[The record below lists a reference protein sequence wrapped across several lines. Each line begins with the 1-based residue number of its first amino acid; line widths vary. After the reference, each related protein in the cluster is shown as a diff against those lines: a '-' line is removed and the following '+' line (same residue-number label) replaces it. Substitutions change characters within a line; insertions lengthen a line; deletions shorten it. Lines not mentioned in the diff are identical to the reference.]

1 MALDKVLLEVLS
13 NRFTGIVE
21 EMGYVIHRA
30 AFTTFVKETWDF
42 DSALVTAGGEVFAY
56 PRNIGVTNMLSM
68 SMTAAIGCFETYE
81 PGDVILSN
89 DPIHARGMCT
99 HLPDYMMFRPI
110 FADGRLVCF
119 GWCFLHASDVGGI
132 VPGSI
137 APHASDRF
145 QEGVVIPPVKL
156 FKAGRLD
163 EEVRRFILA
172 NCRIPEQNWG
182 DICALTAAL
191 ATAERRMGD
200 CFAQYGA
207 EEVSRM
213 IDGLLDYGEAR
224 SRAVIAA
231 LPDGRYEFSD
241 YLEGDLLKTHNVRIK
256 LALEKKG
263 SDILLDF
270 SGTDPQ
276 VNAAFNLPTHGMLNQ
291 FLVLGVV
298 NFLRT
303 TDPGIPFNRGMV
315 RPVSVKVPEG
325 SILNPTK
332 FAATGI
338 RYTTALRVSDVV
350 MGALSQAAPDRIPA
364 AGSGQF
370 GLLTLSDLDPHTGSY
385 IVHVLEPLQGGSGGR
400 PGKDGIDGM
409 NFSGGALRNAP
420 IEALEL
426 DSPIFVTGY
435 MLNDGVAPGKW
446 RGGSGIL
453 LEFQL
458 LSPHAQISSRGW
470 DRFHFRPWG
479 RDGGSGGTLGHT
491 SIIDPNG
498 DATSI
503 PKIEVLR
510 LAPGHT
516 VRIVSPGGGGFGDP
530 LKRSPEAVQRDVEDG
545 FVSSAEARD
554 VYGVVLI
561 EDGVDA
567 AATMKLRQTLR
578 SANTKNPSF
587 FEYGSERQAYET
599 RLSRSFQDLVV
610 EVLAEEPV
618 SSRLYLRDVIY
629 DRALETGCEHLDRRA
644 LRALIDNLTEVARR
658 PALGWPRLRA
668 VG

>member
-1 MALDKVLLEVLS
+1 MTVDKILLEVLN

-42 DSALVTAGGEVFAY
+42 DSALITTDGEVFAY

-68 SMTAAIGCFETYE
+68 SMTAAINCFDSYE
-81 PGDVILSN
+81 PGDVVLTN
-89 DPIHARGMCT
+89 DPLHARGMCT

-110 FADGRLVCF
+110 FADGRLICF
-119 GWCFLHASDVGGI
+119 AWCFVHSSDVGGI

-137 APHASDRF
+137 TPHASDRF

-156 FKAGRLD
+156 FKAGALD
-163 EEVRRFILA
+163 IEAKRFILA

-191 ATAERRMGD
+191 ATAERRLDD
-200 CFAQYGA
+200 CLGQYGA
-207 EEVSRM
+207 ATVSTM
-213 IDGLLDYGEAR
+213 IGALLDYGEVRA
-224 SRAVIAA
+224 RAVISA
-231 LPDGRYEFSD
+231 LPEGRYEFSD
-241 YLEGDLLKTHNVRIK
+241 YMEGDLLKTHHVRIK

-303 TDPGIPFNRGMV
+303 SDPALPFNRGMV
-315 RPVSVKVPEG
+315 RPIRVKVPEG
-325 SILNPTK
+325 TILNPTK
-332 FAATGI
+332 YAATGI

-350 MGALSQAAPDRIPA
+350 MGTLSQAAPDRVPA

-370 GLLTLSDLDPHTGSY
+370 GLLTLSDLEPESGNY

-400 PGKDGIDGM
+400 PGKDGIDGV

-426 DSPIFVTGY
+426 DCPIFVTGY
-435 MLNDGVAPGKW
+435 RLNDAVAPGKW

-458 LSPHAQISSRGW
+458 LSPNAQVSSRGW

-479 RDGGSGGTLGHT
+479 RAGGAGGTPGRTYL
-491 SIIDPNG
+491 IDADG
-498 DATSI
+498 TARTV

-510 LAPGHT
+510 LAPGQT
-516 VRIVSPGGGGFGDP
+516 VRIVSPGGGGFGSPLERDP
-530 LKRSPEAVQRDVEDG
+530 AAVVLDVEDG
-545 FVSSAEARD
+545 FVAVDEALEK
-554 VYGVVLI
+554 YGVVI
-561 EDGVDA
+561 RSGKVDA
-567 AATMKLRQTLR
+567 EATALARKSAAQQGKPG
-578 SANTKNPSF
+578 AF
-587 FEYGSERQAYET
+587 FNFGAERAAYEE
-599 RLSRSFQDLVV
+599 RLPQGFQDMVVEILSRQ
-610 EVLAEEPV
+610 PI
-618 SSRLYLRDVIY
+618 SSRQHLRVTIY
-629 DRALETGCEHLDRRA
+629 DYALNAKGGLPSRTDIE
-644 LRALIDNLTEVARR
+644 ALIASLTDEARKPVLRWVSLAAVA
-658 PALGWPRLRA
+658 
-668 VG
+668 

>member
-1 MALDKVLLEVLS
+1 MTVDKVLLEVLN
-13 NRFTGIVE
+13 NRFAGIVE

-42 DSALVTAGGEVFAY
+42 DSALVTTEGEVFAY

-68 SMTAAIGCFETYE
+68 SMAAAIKCFESYE
-81 PGDVILSN
+81 PGDVILTN
-89 DPIHARGMCT
+89 DPLHACGMCT
-99 HLPDYMMFRPI
+99 HLPDYMTFRPI
-110 FADGRLVCF
+110 FAEGRLVCF
-119 GWCFLHASDVGGI
+119 AWCFVHSSDVGGM

-137 APHASDRF
+137 TPHASDRF
-145 QEGVVIPPVKL
+145 QEGVAIPPVKL

-163 EEVRRFILA
+163 TEVKRFILA
-172 NCRIPEQNWG
+172 NCRIPDENWG

-191 ATAERRMGD
+191 ATAQRRLDD

-207 EEVSRM
+207 TVASTM
-213 IDGLLDYGEAR
+213 IGALLDYAEVRA
-224 SRAVIAA
+224 RAVICA
-231 LPDGRYEFSD
+231 LADGRYEFSD
-241 YLEGDLLKTHNVRIK
+241 YMEGDLLKTHHVRIK

-263 SDILLDF
+263 SAIVLDF
-270 SGTDPQ
+270 EGTDPQ

-303 TDPGIPFNRGMV
+303 SDPGMPFNRGMV

-325 SILNPTK
+325 TILNPTK
-332 FAATGI
+332 YAATGI
-338 RYTTALRVSDVV
+338 RYTTALRISDVV

-370 GLLTLSDLDPHTGSY
+370 GLLTLSDLEPHTGSY

-400 PGKDGIDGM
+400 PGKDGIDGV

-420 IEALEL
+420 IESLEL

-435 MLNDGVAPGKW
+435 RLNDAVAPGKW

-453 LEFQL
+453 FEFQL

-479 RDGGSGGTLGHT
+479 RAGGSGGTPGRTYLVEA
-491 SIIDPNG
+491 NG
-498 DATSI
+498 EVKTI

-510 LAPGHT
+510 LAPGQT

-530 LKRSPEAVQRDVEDG
+530 LERDPQAVLTDMEDG
-545 FVSSAEARD
+545 FVSTDGARKD
-554 VYGVVLI
+554 YGVVI
-561 EDGVDA
+561 RNGKVDDE
-567 AATMKLRQTLR
+567 ATAELRKR
-578 SANTKNPSF
+578 SLPRQVSPTF
-587 FEYGSERQAYET
+587 FNFGSERAAYEKT
-599 RLSRSFQDLVV
+599 LPEDFQDLVV
-610 EVLAEEPV
+610 EILARQPV
-618 SSRLYLRDVIY
+618 SSRTHLRVMIY
-629 DRALETGCEHLDRRA
+629 DHAIQSGTSILSRAAIE
-644 LRALIDNLTEVARR
+644 ALIASLTDEARR
-658 PALGWPRLRA
+658 PMLRWVELDA
-668 VG
+668 VS